1 MSLHAWDWEDED
13 TASMEP
19 TSSMGSFCQSVSD
32 CDVEEYLKARAQAP
46 ESDSD
51 RQCSSIESSDGPG
64 SAFHS
69 DMPQVVPCTF
79 VISLAFPVS
88 VGHKGKYISLMEK
101 HRKHPKMDKPVIKG
115 HHFYHIEYC
124 PLPDDKEPKKVDM
137 VMFPTIVK
145 VFLDSGVKT
154 VKPWHEGDK
163 VWVSWTQAFN
173 MNVTK
178 ELLKKMIFY
187 KITLRIWDTT
197 DKVSK
202 KVRYYRLKT
211 DGHSEEV
218 GSFGKS
224 EDVRHLVLNQR
235 KLSEQS
241 VHVQVECNQE
251 YIPKKIEK
259 AEKPLKSL
267 RGSHPA
273 ESEAF
278 SSNTEENAKLL
289 RMEDLFKWKESGR
302 GKKDLR
308 KRRKYQAEE
317 DIDPKP
323 ADQWKRCRVFSIQL
337 GLMPLLAG
345 WQTIA
350 SHGSEKSASILDCLL
365 TLKTEVPIMTEE
377 QKQDLNPLIIKIKS
391 ASCLPSQPVPFHE
404 LERLCTPVYCKYQFH
419 KTPVHQ
425 TEGQPHGSHISFQD
439 INVIFLGAMHP
450 NDLREYLEGPPM
462 VVEVHDRDRK
472 SEEYSRKPTL
482 FGEDP
487 LDSYINFQALI
498 SPKETE
504 SNPFESQNKMWDP
517 YGVARVSFAE
527 LLLGHKYLNLAI
539 PIHSCEPKP
548 IHHNQDRRSKKVVG
562 FKVPADAHHGPMP
575 MGNYLEANSLLK
587 LRVDISVPLRAV
599 AEAASPDLT
608 GTQFGRI
615 IFIFDSRKSLL
626 LRSLL
631 RDITLINAKALDL
644 DSFPIPTIQQIL
656 LAFRVRAKIQ
666 ERQDLDVLTGFHLL
680 DGKIHLL
687 ILEGIADQG
696 LKRLWDSHQSRI
708 SNSQHGKHKV
718 LYNSQLLFQHRL
730 YADLDTV
737 LYHVHLFKPVSQ
749 LVKQLELY
757 LSNTLMQKAF
767 QALTRIY
774 CICHYSTNLR
784 EVVTRDLLPSSAMI
798 EHLSQEFGLPVSQE
812 KLIDRKPLAVSPHPT
827 PNLEDFRSQT
837 STHTVDILSHQE
849 KYLQWRNTMM
859 LKNKGQ
865 KHNLIQKNIMGA
877 YQVRKKPPKSV
888 VKVIRSSG
896 PIKDAVYNYSIQT
909 LNSTEFAKK
918 ELYREMAKEPNRRFA
933 YSQNY
938 LSAMVEPQDSKEE
951 EKKARKK
958 SRQAWLTANGF
969 QVTGLHRSTERDHL
983 KLLPIGATT
992 ELTEEWRENALFA
1005 NVLQPV
1011 LDRERWSWDR
1021 RHQDFDLYKKPPPFL
1036 KLPAAPSPGQK
1047 QVGGRKGAALCP
1059 EQYGP
1064 SRRSWQCPPQATTTT
1079 RHAAPPPGQL
1089 LHVPCAPPSL
1099 APQLGAKAFDLP
1111 SHSHLRFLHDG

>member
-1 MSLHAWDWEDED
+1 MSLHTWDWEDED
-13 TASMEP
+13 TMSMGP
-19 TSSMGSFCQSVSD
+19 VSSMGSFCQSMSD
-32 CDVEEYLKARAQAP
+32 GDVEEYLKARNQAQ
-46 ESDSD
+46 EWDSD
-51 RQCSSIESSDGPG
+51 RQCSSIEFSDGPA
-64 SAFHS
+64 SAFNS
-69 DMPQVVPCTF
+69 DMPQVVPCKF
-79 VISLAFPVS
+79 IISLAFPVNT
-88 VGHKGKYISLMEK
+88 GHKGKYTSLIEK
-101 HRKHPKMDKPVIKG
+101 HRKHPKMDKPVAKG
-115 HHFYHIEYC
+115 HQFYHIEYF

-137 VMFPTIVK
+137 VVFPTMVK

-163 VWVSWTQAFN
+163 LWVSWTQTFK

-178 ELLKKMIFY
+178 ELLKKIIFY

-202 KVRYYRLKT
+202 KVRYYRVKT
-211 DGHSEEV
+211 DGHSEEA
-218 GSFGKS
+218 GSFEEVKQ
-224 EDVRHLVLNQR
+224 LVLNQR

-241 VHVQVECNQE
+241 IHVQVECNQE
-251 YIPKKIEK
+251 FTPRKPEK
-259 AEKPLKSL
+259 EKPLKSL
-267 RGSHPA
+267 RV
-273 ESEAF
+273 
-278 SSNTEENAKLL
+278 
-289 RMEDLFKWKESGR
+289 KWKESGR
-302 GKKDLR
+302 EKKDLR
-308 KRRKYQAEE
+308 RRKKYQAEE
-317 DIDPKP
+317 DMDPTP
-323 ADQWKRCRVFSIQL
+323 ADQWKRCRAFSIQL
-337 GLMPLLAG
+337 ALMPLLAG
-345 WQTIA
+345 WQTIV

-365 TLKTEVPIMTEE
+365 TLKTEVPIMSEE

-487 LDSYINFQALI
+487 LDSHIKFQALI
-498 SPKETE
+498 SPEQTE

-548 IHHNQDRRSKKVVG
+548 IRYNQDSKSKKVVG
-562 FKVPADAHHGPMP
+562 FKVPTDALHHGPMP

-587 LRVDISVPLRAV
+587 LRVDISVPLQTM
-599 AEAASPDLT
+599 AEAVSPDLT

-615 IFIFDSRKSLL
+615 IFVFDSKNAFFLYSLL
-626 LRSLL
+626 Q
-631 RDITLINAKALDL
+631 DITLINAKALDL
-644 DSFPIPTIQQIL
+644 DSCPVPTIQQIL
-656 LAFRVRAKIQ
+656 LAFKVRAKIQ

-696 LKRLWDSHQSRI
+696 LKRLWESHQSRI
-708 SNSQHGKHKV
+708 SRSEHGKHKL

-730 YADLDTV
+730 YADLETI

-749 LVKQLELY
+749 LMKQLALY
-757 LSNTLMQKAF
+757 LRNTVMQKAF
-767 QALTRIY
+767 QALARIY
-774 CICHYSTNLR
+774 CICRYSTNLR
-784 EVVTRDLLPSSAMI
+784 EVVARDLLPSSAMI
-798 EHLSQEFGLPVSQE
+798 KHLSQEFGLPISQE
-812 KLIDRKPLAVSPHPT
+812 ELTDRKLLAIPPHPA
-827 PNLEDFRSQT
+827 PNLEGFRRRHYT
-837 STHTVDILSHQE
+837 LAFDILSHQQ
-849 KYLQWRNTMM
+849 KHLQWWNTVM
-859 LKNKGQ
+859 LKNRGQ
-865 KHNLIQKNIMGA
+865 KHSLIQKNIMGA
-877 YQVRKKPPKSV
+877 YQVSKKPPKSV
-888 VKVIRSSG
+888 VKVIRSSA
-896 PIKDAVYNYSIQT
+896 PTKDAVYNYSIQT

-918 ELYREMAKEPNRRFA
+918 ELYREMAKEPNRRFT

-951 EKKARKK
+951 EKKAQKK

-969 QVTGLHRSTERDHL
+969 QVIGLHRSTEGDHL
-983 KLLPIGATT
+983 NLLPIGATT
-992 ELTEEWRENALFA
+992 EPPEEWRENALFA

-1011 LDRERWSWDR
+1011 LNRERWSWDR
-1021 RHQDFDLYKKPPPFL
+1021 RHEDFDLYKKPPPFL
-1036 KLPAAPSPGQK
+1036 KLPAAPSLGPGT
-1047 QVGGRKGAALCP
+1047 GRKVKGS
-1059 EQYGP
+1059 GP
-1064 SRRSWQCPPQATTTT
+1064 VS
-1079 RHAAPPPGQL
+1079 
-1089 LHVPCAPPSL
+1089 
-1099 APQLGAKAFDLP
+1099 
-1111 SHSHLRFLHDG
+1111 